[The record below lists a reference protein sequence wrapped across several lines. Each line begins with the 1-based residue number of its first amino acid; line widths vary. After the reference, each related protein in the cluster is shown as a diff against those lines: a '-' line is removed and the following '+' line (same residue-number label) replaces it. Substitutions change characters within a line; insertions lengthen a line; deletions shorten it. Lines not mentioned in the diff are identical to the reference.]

1 MFWEYAANLQDN
13 TLAEVRFAEKSQ
25 WNHTSAWVLSCNFSH
40 IHSTPFPKNTYGN
53 CLCIT
58 KVNLWAN
65 ICTNSAIK
73 AMEKLLASVFLCL
86 TLNKYS
92 STIQCTSL
100 FLIFYPANEKYFHWL
115 KVHYCR
121 LENLPIYFNSYEYNT
136 LKISHSRSQ
145 EFSSYSPVMFAFFL
159 KSRLI
164 FNIFY
169 CFCMFVNKHFGN
181 FTGI

>member
-1 MFWEYAANLQDN
+1 MQQTCRTTPLPKCDSHENYNEITLQH
-13 TLAEVRFAEKSQ
+13 E
-25 WNHTSAWVLSCNFSH
+25 FSPVSFL
-40 IHSTPFPKNTYGN
+40 IFTVYLFLRTPMGN

-58 KVNLWAN
+58 NVNLRAN
-65 ICTNSAIK
+65 ICTNSTIK
-73 AMEKLLASVFLCL
+73 AMEKVLASVFLRL

-92 STIQCTSL
+92 STNQCISL
-100 FLIFYPANEKYFHWL
+100 FLIFYPADEKYFHWL

-121 LENLPIYFNSYEYNT
+121 LENLPIYFHSYEYNT

-145 EFSSYSPVMFAFFL
+145 EFLSYSPVMFAFFL

-169 CFCMFVNKHFGN
+169 CFFMFVNKHFEN